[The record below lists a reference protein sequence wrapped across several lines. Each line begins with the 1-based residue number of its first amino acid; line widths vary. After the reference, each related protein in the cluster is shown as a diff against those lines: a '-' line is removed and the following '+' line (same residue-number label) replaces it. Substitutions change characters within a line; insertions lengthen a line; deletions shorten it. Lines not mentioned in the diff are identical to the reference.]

1 MGRGAGRLPGG
12 SPDWAKPLGS
22 ERRPEFVTDS
32 EATHPAPDSTPRA
45 LSGDREEGAALIL
58 TVIVLTILIVLV
70 VQFAFSVN
78 RETVIVRNTQDD
90 AAMELAA
97 RGITPW
103 IEALFAEDRANG
115 APGGD
120 LDTLADLPFD
130 PQAES
135 ARQIKV
141 GEVDLTFTA
150 EDAERRFPL
159 PWLASSDEK
168 KAEWAK
174 AVLIR
179 LITKL
184 EIEGDA
190 EAMADAIKD
199 KIQTLADAAKSGP
212 INGAPAPQPGA
223 QPGEEGIQLRVL
235 LSIDQ
240 LLDEP
245 APAADPADPNASGQP
260 AAPPTGGAATQ
271 GGIDRL
277 TLFGQK
283 PDEEKGIEGKKGLAP
298 YVTTWDT
305 AGININTALPEV
317 LFAILPEKD
326 KTRPE
331 PKNLWESAD
340 EIVDAIREHRIDP
353 DYAGSATPS
362 DDPAAAPSGG
372 AAAGTGQ
379 QGASR
384 QWSGSA
390 FEKGEE
396 LQNSEIHEKLGA
408 IFTKP
413 EGQAQGGQ
421 GNQGDGALAPA
432 PNTGG
437 GGGGASGGA
446 GQGEGEEEETYE
458 FQKLLV
464 VKSRI
469 YFLRV
474 DAEMSSDVKNS
485 YRIVLTRS
493 KKDEIRILM
502 VEEVAQ

>member
-1 MGRGAGRLPGG
+1 MGRPRAA
-12 SPDWAKPLGS
+12 STNCAKPRGPQARPQIVMDSPTS
-22 ERRPEFVTDS
+22 EPGPG
-32 EATHPAPDSTPRA
+32 ASTP
-45 LSGDREEGAALIL
+45 LSGEREEGAALIL

-97 RGITPW
+97 RGIKPW
-103 IEALFAEDRANG
+103 VEALFAEDRANG
-115 APGGD
+115 APAGD
-120 LDTLADLPFD
+120 IDTLADILFD

-135 ARQIKV
+135 ARQLKV
-141 GEVDLTFTA
+141 GEVDLTFVA

-159 PWLASSDEK
+159 PWLASNDEK

-174 AVLIR
+174 GVLIR

-190 EAMADAIKD
+190 EAIADAIKA
-199 KIQTLADAAKSGP
+199 KIQALADAAKSGP

-223 QPGEEGIQLRVL
+223 QPGQDAIQLRIL
-235 LSIDQ
+235 LSVDQ

-245 APAADPADPNASGQP
+245 APAADPNAAAPADPAQ
-260 AAPPTGGAATQ
+260 PPTGGAAATA

-277 TLFGQK
+277 TLFGQRA
-283 PDEEKGIEGKKGLAP
+283 DEEKGIEGKKGLAP

-305 AGININTALPEV
+305 AGINLNTALPEV

-326 KTRPE
+326 KTKPDA
-331 PKNLWESAD
+331 KNLWESAD
-340 EIVDAIREHRIDP
+340 EIVDAIRNHRIDP
-353 DYAGSATPS
+353 DYAGAAPT
-362 DDPAAAPSGG
+362 DDAAAPGG
-372 AAAGTGQ
+372 APAGGGAGPSQ

-384 QWSGSA
+384 QWTGTA
-390 FEKGEE
+390 FEKAEQ
-396 LQNSEIHEKLGA
+396 LQSGEIHEKLGA
-408 IFTKP
+408 IFKKP
-413 EGQAQGGQ
+413 EGEGQEGEGQGG
-421 GNQGDGALAPA
+421 AT
-432 PNTGG
+432 PNPNPDPNA
-437 GGGGASGGA
+437 GGAPSA
-446 GQGEGEEEETYE
+446 SGEEGGEEKELYE
-458 FQKLLV
+458 FQKSLV

>member
-1 MGRGAGRLPGG
+1 MDSVPAHNELDAHPDPLAGALR
-12 SPDWAKPLGS
+12 
-22 ERRPEFVTDS
+22 
-32 EATHPAPDSTPRA
+32 
-45 LSGDREEGAALIL
+45 GDREEGAALIL

-78 RETVIVRNTQDD
+78 RESVIVRNTQDD

-97 RGITPW
+97 RGIKPW
-103 IEALFAEDRANG
+103 VEALFAEDRANG

-120 LDTLADLPFD
+120 IDTLADILFD
-130 PQAES
+130 PQAET

-141 GEVDLTFTA
+141 GDVDLTFEA
-150 EDAERRFPL
+150 EDAERRLPL

-190 EAMADAIKD
+190 EGIADAIKA
-199 KIQTLADAAKSGP
+199 KIEALADAAKSGP

-223 QPGEEGIQLRVL
+223 QPGEGAIQLRTL

-240 LLDEP
+240 LLDDP
-245 APAADPADPNASGQP
+245 APPAEPGSDPAQPGSDPA
-260 AAPPTGGAATQ
+260 GGAAAAA

-305 AGININTALPEV
+305 AGINLNTALPEV

-326 KTRPE
+326 KTNPD

-340 EIVDAIREHRIDP
+340 EIVDAIRERRIDP
-353 DYAGSATPS
+353 DYAGSTAP
-362 DDPAAAPSGG
+362 DDGAPAAPGGGG
-372 AAAGTGQ
+372 AGASQ

-384 QWSGSA
+384 QWSGTP
-390 FEKGEE
+390 FEKAEE
-396 LQNSEIHEKLGA
+396 LQSAEIHEKLAA

-413 EGQAQGGQ
+413 EGQAGQGG
-421 GNQGDGALAPA
+421 GGENPD
-432 PNTGG
+432 PNAGG
-437 GGGGASGGA
+437 GGGTPAGAGGA
-446 GQGEGEEEETYE
+446 AEGEEEEGYK
-458 FQKLLV
+458 FQEALV
-464 VKSRI
+464 TKSRI
-469 YFLRV
+469 YFLRIN
-474 DAEMSSDVKNS
+474 AEMSSDVKNV
-485 YRIVLTRS
+485 YRVVLTRS

-502 VEEVAQ
+502 VEEVAE